1 MEPRLQ
7 AMHEKMPKVAQKKPV
22 VWGRSGFRRDQE
34 NQEEVPTSRLP
45 HNRPARSTTMPK
57 CKMQEARMRERAEK
71 EEPRAELVPMAAAVE
86 RFL

>member
-1 MEPRLQ
+1 
-7 AMHEKMPKVAQKKPV
+7 
-22 VWGRSGFRRDQE
+22 
-34 NQEEVPTSRLP
+34 
-45 HNRPARSTTMPK
+45 MPK